1 MMIVTTRVLY
11 DSNRNAVVQL
21 TGRNDGMGGDS
32 QETNVT
38 KIKVSDLLPSSNR
51 QLNITKVTFAV
62 GGGAVELKWAGDD
75 PQPFLFLQGVG
86 KFNYRFIKGA
96 SNPGSQDNTIS
107 GDISLSTFGFDLNS
121 TYSILLEMVK
131 T

>member
-1 MMIVTTRVLY
+1 MISVSTQLLY

-21 TGRNDGMGGDS
+21 TGYSSSLGGDS
-32 QETNVT
+32 QETNV
-38 KIKVSDLLPSSNR
+38 IKVKASDLLPSSNR
-51 QLNITKVTFAV
+51 QLKIMKVTFSV
-62 GGGAVELKWAGDD
+62 GGGGVELKWAGDD

-86 KFNYRFIKGA
+86 KFNYRLIKGA

-121 TYSILLEMVK
+121 SYSILLELVK
-131 T
+131 V